1 VNPEQL
7 REMLGSHI
15 YWHLP
20 ILIVL
25 ISLVYSAT
33 RFDDWRSILHESA
46 RWALRMGGFLGAIAV
61 ALFLVGWLI

>member
-1 VNPEQL
+1 MIFETLADIPL
-7 REMLGSHI
+7 

-33 RFDDWRSILHESA
+33 RFDDWHLILREGFRWGLRMSAFLLVIAAVLYALA
-46 RWALRMGGFLGAIAV
+46 RWL
-61 ALFLVGWLI
+61 